1 MFKNM
6 ESLYSDLAEF
16 YAFDKTKYTLEE
28 FFGDIKEFKDLFL
41 VRGERKQKEEKEK
54 GKVYKKECKLTI
66 F

>member
-1 MFKNM
+1 M

-41 VRGERKQKEEKEK
+41 VRGERKQKIKRESLQE
-54 GKVYKKECKLTI
+54 GV
-66 F
+66 